1 MSLNQVNLIGYLGQ
15 DPEKRVTQQG
25 KEVYTL
31 SLATSYSKKLD
42 DGTKKTFTEWHKITV
57 FNQINFMQYLHQGD
71 LVFVRGRLHYT
82 QNEVN
87 GVKRYFTQILC
98 DEIQKLSKDE
108 QPEQPT
114 QAQAQQPQPI
124 QEQDPFDDSQIPF

>member
-42 DGTKKTFTEWHKITV
+42 DGTKQTFTEWHKITV
-57 FNQINFMQYLHQGD
+57 FNQINFMQYLHKGD

-82 QNEVN
+82 QDEVN
-87 GVKRYFTQILC
+87 EVKRYFTQILC

-114 QAQAQQPQPI
+114 Q
-124 QEQDPFDDSQIPF
+124 QEPDPFNDSEIPF

>member
-15 DPEKRVTQQG
+15 DPEKRVTPQW

-114 QAQAQQPQPI
+114 QAQAQQQPI
-124 QEQDPFDDSQIPF
+124 QEHDPFDDCEIPF